1 MADSVGART
10 GWDDLGKLILRLT
23 VAVLLGL
30 HGVAKVKGGVGFI
43 SGLLAQ
49 NGLPG
54 FLAYGAYVGEIVAP
68 ILLILGILT
77 RPAAL
82 LVIVQMLFAIFLARR
97 GDIFT
102 IAPVARGGGWAIELE
117 MFFILAALAIF
128 FFGAGR
134 YSLAKRPGRW
144 D

>member
-1 MADSVGART
+1 MGTGAMARS
-10 GWDDLGKLILRLT
+10 GWDDLGKLILRVT

-30 HGVAKVKGGVGFI
+30 HGVAKLKGGIGFI

-49 NGLPG
+49 NGLPS
-54 FLAYGAYVGEIVAP
+54 FLAYGAYIGEVVAP
-68 ILLILGILT
+68 ILLILGVLT

-82 LVIVQMLFAIFLARR
+82 IVIFNMLMAIFLARR
-97 GDIFT
+97 NDAF
-102 IAPVARGGGWAIELE
+102 ALNRGGGWAIELE
-117 MFFILAALAIF
+117 VFFILAALAIF

>member
-1 MADSVGART
+1 MGTSSIAPRS

-30 HGVAKVKGGVGFI
+30 HGIAKLKGGVGFV

-68 ILLILGILT
+68 LLLILGILT

-82 LVIVQMLFAIFLARR
+82 LVIVQMCMAIFLARR
-97 GDIFT
+97 NDVFRIS
-102 IAPVARGGGWAIELE
+102 PQGGGWAIELE
-117 MFFILAALAIF
+117 MFFMLAALAIF

>member
-1 MADSVGART
+1 MSTAVAPRT
-10 GWDDLGKLILRLT
+10 GWDDLGKLILRVT

-30 HGVAKVKGGVGFI
+30 HGIAKLKTGIGFI

-54 FLAYGAYVGEIVAP
+54 FLAYGAYVAEVVAP

-82 LVIVQMLFAIFLARR
+82 VIIFQMLMALFLARR
-97 GDIFT
+97 GDILK
-102 IAPVARGGGWAIELE
+102 INPAARGGGWAIELE
-117 MFFILAALAIF
+117 MFFMLAALAIF